1 MADIAQIAFRA
12 DTSELREAKASL
24 EALGPAANKA
34 ETAIENAEKATGLYV
49 DTQGRLRQANGQFA
63 TQAQKVAAGY
73 DSVSTSAGRAA
84 AANNN
89 YSGSANRAA
98 AANNNLAGQTG
109 NIAAQF
115 NDIGVQLAGGT
126 SPFLIALQQ
135 GTQLNQIFGGQGLGA
150 ILRGLGGA
158 FVSLLN
164 PVSLLTIA
172 VITLGGT
179 AVQWF
184 LEWVTASDE
193 VNLNLDEQRQLISA
207 VAEEWGAAFPAIQAY
222 NNELERQK
230 QIQDL
235 IAAGQIV
242 NQQNLM
248 SIRDA
253 FAAISPEA
261 ERLISQLAF
270 ENVDDKKVIAL
281 QDAFQTLA
289 DKVAA
294 GTATQEDF
302 NNVLTAAQDAS
313 ASGVSGLESFI
324 STLGALIAQV
334 GPAVQAV
341 TALNNA
347 ISAANNAALNNPANW
362 RSRGMTGQTA
372 DGPIQSSN
380 PDFLNLPDN
389 GPVPGGRG
397 TPELSGF
404 PWENFGKSGRSG
416 GGGGGGG
423 AKAVKTELEMI
434 REGFSKLAEPF
445 NQAKSAYTTLKQA
458 MDNGI
463 ITNDQ
468 YAESLGV
475 IQQAFTAAGGTSQ
488 QWATI
493 TTESSKKVQDATKF
507 TADLV
512 KGFASDFRSALANGE
527 SVFEAFA
534 GSLMNVADKLIDR
547 GLNALIDK
555 FFEVGDAASSVGGAV
570 SGAGG
575 GGGLLG
581 WISKGLSWLFSAKGN
596 VFNNGW
602 TGFAKGGSFTNKVV
616 NKPTAFS
623 FANGTQLGE
632 MGEAGPEAIM
642 PLKRGPNGSLGVQ
655 VHGGKQQA
663 QPVSNTVDVTNVY
676 QISGAISEQTI
687 TRQIQ
692 ASAEQTVN
700 ETKQKLT
707 SWLSEF
713 QTNGIMSTT

>member
-1 MADIAQIAFRA
+1 MADLAQIAFRA

-34 ETAIENAEKATGLYV
+34 ETAVENLDTAIEQTAVSANSASAANTKLSAAAEA
-49 DTQGRLRQANGQFA
+49 
-63 TQAQKVAAGY
+63 AAGAY
-73 DSVSTSAGRAA
+73 GRGANTARMYA
-84 AANNN
+84 AAN
-89 YSGSANRAA
+89 ANVATTANAAA

-115 NDIGVQLAGGT
+115 NDIGVQLAGGQ

-158 FVSLLN
+158 FASLIN

-172 VITLGGT
+172 VITFGGAAIQALT
-179 AVQWF
+179 SW
-184 LEWVTASDE
+184 LSSSEE
-193 VNLNLDEQRQLISA
+193 VNLSLEEQAQLISA
-207 VAEEWGAAFPAIQAY
+207 VTEEWGNAFPAIQAY

-235 IAAGQIV
+235 IAAGGITNEQQLEKVRGKFEEIAGWTADFSKAIDEIQIGKL
-242 NQQNLM
+242 NT
-248 SIRDA
+248 
-253 FAAISPEA
+253 
-261 ERLISQLAF
+261 
-270 ENVDDKKVIAL
+270 L
-281 QDAFQTLA
+281 QSEFNTLSE
-289 DKVAA
+289 KVAA
-294 GTATQEDF
+294 GTATQQDF
-302 NNVLTAAQDAS
+302 NNVLTAAEDAS
-313 ASGVSGLESFI
+313 AAGVSGLERFI
-324 STLGALIAQV
+324 SVLGSIVA
-334 GPAVQAV
+334 AVQAPLAAV
-341 TALNNA
+341 NQLNAA
-347 ISAANNAALNNPANW
+347 ISAAGNAALNNPANW
-362 RSRGMTGQTA
+362 RSRGMTGQSA

-416 GGGGGGG
+416 GGGGG

-434 REGFSKLAEPF
+434 REGFSKLSEPF

-475 IQQAFTAAGGTSQ
+475 IQQAFIAAGGTSQ

-527 SVFEAFA
+527 SVFEAFGNA
-534 GSLMNVADKLIDR
+534 MMNVADKLIDR

-555 FFEVGDAASSVGGAV
+555 FFEVGDAASSVGGAIGG
-570 SGAGG
+570 SGG
-575 GGGLLG
+575 GGGIAG
-581 WISKGLSWLFSAKGN
+581 WISKGLSWLFSANGN
-596 VFNNGW
+596 VFNKGW

-623 FANGTQLGE
+623 FADGTQLGE

-655 VHGGKQQA
+655 IHGGKQQA
-663 QPVSNTVDVTNVY
+663 QPVSNSVAVENNYTIAGAVSEEKIVS
-676 QISGAISEQTI
+676 QI
-687 TRQIQ
+687 R
-692 ASAEQTVN
+692 ASAEQTMN

-707 SWLSEF
+707 SWLSEY